1 MIGYICLHLFVMG
14 YLGLTFSIRGYIQ
27 LALYITAYQNL
38 PPVHDGLF
46 RPTVLFLTVGYFDLV
61 HDELYGPRLFLKAIY
76 RQGRLYNGFTRPASY
91 MTLNINLK
99 IYRKLSMLNTILLR

>member
-1 MIGYICLHLFVMG
+1 MIYIYLHLFVIG
-14 YLGLTFSIRGYIQ
+14 YLDLALPIRG
-27 LALYITAYQNL
+27 YITAYQNL

-91 MTLNINLK
+91 VTLNINLK